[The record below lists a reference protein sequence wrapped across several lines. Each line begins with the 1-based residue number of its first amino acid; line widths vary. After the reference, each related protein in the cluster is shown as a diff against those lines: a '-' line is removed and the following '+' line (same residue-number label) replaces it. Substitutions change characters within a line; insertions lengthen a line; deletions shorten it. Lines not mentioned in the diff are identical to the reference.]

1 MASGQGGRLEVGASG
16 SSALAKPLYL
26 QRLERTLR
34 LDGFLRQTAAIFN
47 GDITRYRSSG
57 YGVHL
62 HFFFAFIL
70 RFVPENILGSVSV
83 GVIVIVWQTSTYF
96 SCSSDDSDDSDAALG
111 TGLSLDPSTQ
121 HTALTV
127 KSEQGDGLAEAKP
140 FNGVL
145 LQGKGKIHS
154 ETVIFLL
161 FTYYYTCTSSLVS
174 FNCSWK
180 IKVIFLLFLST
191 PQTKNQIKLAST
203 ISPS

>member
-1 MASGQGGRLEVGASG
+1 MECI
-16 SSALAKPLYL
+16 Y
-26 QRLERTLR
+26 T
-34 LDGFLRQTAAIFN
+34 
-47 GDITRYRSSG
+47 
-57 YGVHL
+57 
-62 HFFFAFIL
+62 FFAFIL

-83 GVIVIVWQTSTYF
+83 GGVVILGQTSTYF

-127 KSEQGDGLAEAKP
+127 KSEPCEQGDGLAEAKP

-154 ETVIFLL
+154 QTVIFLL